1 MQIVKYPHPALRRK
15 ADPVTAL
22 SKDLEL
28 LVGGMLELMYKHE
41 GLGLAAPQVASPVRV
56 LVMNFAADPE
66 KKDHEF
72 VAINP
77 VIVESSKT
85 IIDDRE
91 GCLSF
96 PELYA
101 KVRRA
106 KKVRVQ
112 AYNLKG
118 ELYEM
123 TCEDLPARVWQ
134 HEIDHLDGTLFID
147 KMGMVGRLNSKKYLK
162 QFEEEY
168 AEAQR
173 KGTIPMDLRRN
184 SRTRTDTCDWS

>member
-1 MQIVKYPHPALRRK
+1 MQIVNYPHPALRHT
-15 ADPVTAL
+15 AGPVTAIT
-22 SKDLEL
+22 KEVNL
-28 LVGGMLELMYKHE
+28 LVGGMLELMYRHE
-41 GLGLAAPQVASPVRV
+41 GLGLAAPQVAAPVRV
-56 LVMNFAADPE
+56 LVMNFSADP
-66 KKDHEF
+66 KQADHEF

-77 VIVESSKT
+77 VIVETSKQ
-85 IIDDRE
+85 ILDDRE

-96 PELYA
+96 PDLYA

-106 KKVRVQ
+106 KRVRVQ

-147 KMGMVGRLNSKKYLK
+147 KMGLVGRMNSKKYLR
-162 QFEEEY
+162 QFEDEY
-168 AEAQR
+168 REAQK
-173 KGTIPMDLRRN
+173 KGDIPPDLAPKL
-184 SRTRTDTCDWS
+184 

>member
-1 MQIVKYPHPALRRK
+1 MQIVKYPHPALRHK
-15 ADPVTAL
+15 AEPVTAL
-22 SKDLEL
+22 NKDLEL

-41 GLGLAAPQVASPVRV
+41 GLGLAAVQVAAPVRV

-77 VIVESSKT
+77 VIVEASKQ
-85 IIDDRE
+85 IVDDRE

-101 KVRRA
+101 KVRRS
-106 KKVRVQ
+106 KRVKVQ
-112 AYNLKG
+112 AYNMKG

-147 KMGMVGRLNSKKYLK
+147 KMGLVGRMNSKKYLK

-173 KGTIPMDLRRN
+173 KGEIPPDLAPKL
-184 SRTRTDTCDWS
+184 

>member
-1 MQIVKYPHPALRRK
+1 MV
-15 ADPVTAL
+15 
-22 SKDLEL
+22 
-28 LVGGMLELMYKHE
+28 
-41 GLGLAAPQVASPVRV
+41 
-56 LVMNFAADPE
+56 
-66 KKDHEF
+66 
-72 VAINP
+72 
-77 VIVESSKT
+77 
-85 IIDDRE
+85 DDRE

-96 PELYA
+96 PDLYA

-147 KMGMVGRLNSKKYLK
+147 KMGMLGRLNSKKALQEFIDDFNK
-162 QFEEEY
+162 ARE
-168 AEAQR
+168 
-173 KGTIPMDLRRN
+173 KGELPKDMEPRF
-184 SRTRTDTCDWS
+184 